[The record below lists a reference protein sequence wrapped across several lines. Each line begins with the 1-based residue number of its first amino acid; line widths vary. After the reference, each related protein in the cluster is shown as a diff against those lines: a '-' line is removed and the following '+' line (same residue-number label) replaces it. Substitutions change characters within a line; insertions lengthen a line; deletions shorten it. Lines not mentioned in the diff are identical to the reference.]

1 MKFKV
6 TYFENLKY
14 TFSSSHQ
21 QKVHQIF
28 DLCNDSINVDGR
40 FSFLFVQGKK
50 SLISNHKN
58 VLACA
63 FEFRR
68 SNSLYGTIN
77 VKITKK
83 IAMYEKC
90 KTY

>member
-50 SLISNHKN
+50 VLYQTTRTFWPVLLSLEDPIHYM
-58 VLACA
+58 A
-63 FEFRR
+63 R
-68 SNSLYGTIN
+68 
-77 VKITKK
+77 
-83 IAMYEKC
+83 
-90 KTY
+90 